1 MNIIDRAFASTGTGS
16 GIGAALARETTNQE
30 TPVRDDPMQA
40 DTEAKMGAH
49 GDDGALT
56 NVTVP
61 SPHCCSPTRHD
72 LSGFARSQSGEGVV
86 QARMVDTEPRS
97 RLMN

>member
-1 MNIIDRAFASTGTGS
+1 MNIIDRAFANTDAGS

-30 TPVRDDPMQA
+30 SPVRDDPMQA
-40 DTEAKMGAH
+40 DTEAKMGTH
-49 GDDGALT
+49 GDEVLRRG
-56 NVTVP
+56 
-61 SPHCCSPTRHD
+61 HCCFPTGHD